1 MENLKQEGA
10 GPKRGI
16 SLPFSIVFATVVL
29 TGGWVYTTGLRVTQP
44 PAVTQISDE
53 AGDALEGTVLP
64 AGGVELP
71 VQWRDIGRRLVAS
84 GVIDKEKFL
93 EIYAD
98 RGGLTDEESQLLD
111 GEVSGNLRITQQN
124 AGMLLNLLWAF
135 GLANKNPVL
144 TDGPMVDEAYGGAG
158 NFASTGGWTIA
169 RGDAMEHYA
178 AHEFVTL
185 TPAQQQMV
193 ERVAKGIYRP
203 CCGNSTYFPDCN
215 HGMAMLGLLELMAA
229 QGVSESDMYRAA
241 LAVNSFWFPDTY
253 LTIATYMQH
262 RGTAWKN
269 VDPKDALGA
278 DFSSAT
284 GYRRVMQEVAPPQ
297 KRSGGSCGV

>member
-1 MENLKQEGA
+1 
-10 GPKRGI
+10 
-16 SLPFSIVFATVVL
+16 
-29 TGGWVYTTGLRVTQP
+29 
-44 PAVTQISDE
+44 
-53 AGDALEGTVLP
+53 
-64 AGGVELP
+64 
-71 VQWRDIGRRLVAS
+71 
-84 GVIDKEKFL
+84 
-93 EIYAD
+93 
-98 RGGLTDEESQLLD
+98 
-111 GEVSGNLRITQQN
+111 
-124 AGMLLNLLWAF
+124 
-135 GLANKNPVL
+135 
-144 TDGPMVDEAYGGAG
+144 
-158 NFASTGGWTIA
+158 
-169 RGDAMEHYA
+169 
-178 AHEFVTL
+178 
-185 TPAQQQMV
+185 MV

-284 GYRRVMQEVAPPQ
+284 GYRRVMQEVAPP
-297 KRSGGSCGV
+297 

>member
-1 MENLKQEGA
+1 MENLEQEGA
-10 GPKRGI
+10 GPKRDI

-44 PAVTQISDE
+44 PAVTQISDA